1 METIEKQIKYM
12 FDAVLC
18 KIKVW
23 KEKVCAG
30 LCDDFFFFNLSD

>member
-23 KEKVCAG
+23 KESV
-30 LCDDFFFFNLSD
+30 LIFVIIFFLN